1 MAHDIAINGD
11 NAVALAWKQIDP
23 DVCAA
28 YPITPQ
34 TIIVEKFADYVANG
48 EVTTEFVCVESE
60 HSALT
65 LCTASESAG
74 ARTFT
79 ATASQGLAYMWEM
92 LPITAAMRTPL
103 VMAVANRAVSGPIN
117 INNDH
122 GDAMSARDC
131 GWIML
136 FSENVQEAYDNSII
150 APRIAEHP
158 EVQLPIMVNLDGFI
172 LTHAIER
179 MSVIETADVK
189 KFVGEFEPIYP
200 LLDVKHPVSHG
211 NMDGPDFY
219 YPHKYQSVL
228 AMEKALEVA
237 EEVFAEFKELTGREY
252 HLVDQYM
259 CDDADYVAI
268 ILGSSYGTMK
278 ATVDALRAE
287 GIKVGC
293 AMPRVYRPW
302 PEAALAKLMKGKK
315 GVAVFDKHLSIGAYG
330 PMFPEV
336 VTAAAELEQLPKMY
350 NVIYGLGGADATVAG
365 FKKMMEEISEG
376 KANKITYLGV
386 KA

>member
-1 MAHDIAINGD
+1 
-11 NAVALAWKQIDP
+11 
-23 DVCAA
+23 
-28 YPITPQ
+28 
-34 TIIVEKFADYVANG
+34 
-48 EVTTEFVCVESE
+48 
-60 HSALT
+60 
-65 LCTASESAG
+65 
-74 ARTFT
+74 
-79 ATASQGLAYMWEM
+79 
-92 LPITAAMRTPL
+92 
-103 VMAVANRAVSGPIN
+103 
-117 INNDH
+117 
-122 GDAMSARDC
+122 
-131 GWIML
+131 ML

-252 HLVDQYM
+252 HLVEEYM

>member
-34 TIIVEKFADYVANG
+34 TIIVEKFAEYVANG

-131 GWIML
+131 GWVML

-228 AMEKALEVA
+228 AMDKALEVA

-252 HLVDQYM
+252 HLVEEYM
-259 CDDADYVAI
+259 CDDAEYVAI

-302 PEAALAKLMKGKK
+302 PEAALAKIMKGKK
-315 GVAVFDKHLSIGAYG
+315 AVAVFDKHLSIGAYG

>member
-1 MAHDIAINGD
+1 MTHDIAINGD

-34 TIIVEKFADYVANG
+34 TIIVEKFAEYVANG

-65 LCTASESAG
+65 LCTSSESAG

-103 VMAVANRAVSGPIN
+103 VMAVANRAISGPIN

-158 EVQLPIMVNLDGFI
+158 DVQLPIMVNLDGFI

-179 MSVIETADVK
+179 MTMVDTNDIR

-200 LLDVKHPVSHG
+200 LLDTKLPVSHG

-219 YPHKYQSVL
+219 YPHKYQSVM

-237 EEVFAEFKELTGREY
+237 EEVFKEFAELTGREY
-252 HLVDQYM
+252 HLIDEYM
-259 CDDADYVAI
+259 CDDAEYVAV

-278 ATVDALRAE
+278 ATVDELREA
-287 GIKVGC
+287 GMKVGC
-293 AMPRVYRPW
+293 IMPRVYRPW
-302 PEAALAKLMKGKK
+302 PEKALAAALAGKK
-315 GVAVFDKHLSIGAYG
+315 AVVVFDKHLSIGAYG

-336 VTAAAELEQLPKMY
+336 VTAATDLEQLPKMY

-365 FKKMMEEISEG
+365 FRKTMEDVAAG
-376 KANKITYLGV
+376 NADKITYLGV
-386 KA
+386 KI